1 MQLYNTLGRH
11 KEKFETVNPG
21 KVGLYACGVTV
32 YDDCHLGHA
41 RSSVFFEVLVR
52 YLRRRGFQVTWV
64 RNYTDIDD
72 KILKRAKEEGAAW
85 DEVAARYIA
94 SFQEDM
100 AALGIPPAQ
109 IEPRAT
115 DHIREMLEIIG
126 RLVEK
131 GFAYQGAPNGDVY
144 FRVRRFP
151 GYGKLSG
158 QSLED
163 LEAGARIE
171 VDAAKEDPLDF
182 VLWKA
187 SKAGEPAWPS
197 PWGPGRPGWHIECS
211 AMSMKY
217 LGETLDIHGG
227 GRDLVFPHHE
237 NELAQ
242 SEAANGRPFARYW
255 VHHGLLT
262 IDQEKMSKSLGNFFT
277 IKEVLGKFPAEV
289 VRFFLISSH
298 YRSPLDFS
306 DAALA
311 EAETALLRLY
321 APLARIQEIL
331 REHPAPGNSPPR
343 DFTAAGLSSEEME
356 RLWTLPQR
364 FDEALDDDVN
374 TAQALGYLFD
384 AVRLT
389 NRLLENP
396 TEEPA
401 FLAFLAHL
409 QKELTSLGHVLNL
422 LQGDPSET
430 FNALRQKLPVTSKGN
445 AQLSPPTAAGIGVVG
460 ITPEE
465 IEALIARRTE
475 ARQNK
480 DWGQADKIRDELFE
494 KGILLEDTPQGTVW
508 KVK

>member
-1 MQLYNTLGRH
+1 MHLYNTLTRR
-11 KEKFETVNPG
+11 KEPFEPLRPG
-21 KVGLYACGVTV
+21 KIGLYACGVTV

-41 RSSVFFEVLVR
+41 RSMVFFEVLVR
-52 YLRRRGFQVTWV
+52 YLRRRGFEVAWV

-72 KILKRAKEEGAAW
+72 KILNRAQQEGAAW
-85 DEVAARYIA
+85 DEIAARYID

-100 AALGIPPAQ
+100 AALGIPPAHL
-109 IEPRAT
+109 EPKAT
-115 DHIREMLEIIG
+115 EHIPEMLELIR
-126 RLVEK
+126 RLEDK
-131 GFAYQGAPNGDVY
+131 GFAYQGRPGGDVY
-144 FRVRRFP
+144 FRVRKFP

-158 QSLED
+158 QSIED

-171 VDAAKEDPLDF
+171 VAEAKEDPLDF

-227 GRDLVFPHHE
+227 GLDLAFPHHE

-242 SEAANGRPFARYW
+242 SEAATGRPFARYW

-262 IDQEKMSKSLGNFFT
+262 INHEKMSKSLGNFFT
-277 IKEVLGKFPAEV
+277 IKEVLAKFPAEV
-289 VRFFLISSH
+289 VRFFLINNH
-298 YRSPLDFS
+298 YRTPLDFS

-321 APLARIQEIL
+321 APLARIEDIL
-331 REHPAPGNSPPR
+331 RAHPATGGPPPR
-343 DFTAAGLSSEEME
+343 DFVPGALAPDEME
-356 RLWTLPQR
+356 RLFTLPAR

-374 TAQALGYLFD
+374 TALALGYLFD

-396 TEEPA
+396 A
-401 FLAFLAHL
+401 ADQNYLALLAYLHRQFL
-409 QKELTSLGHVLNL
+409 ELGHVLNL
-422 LQGDPSET
+422 LQADPAEMLT
-430 FNALRQKLPVTSKGN
+430 TLRQKPADLAIS
-445 AQLSPPTAAGIGVVG
+445 
-460 ITPEE
+460 PEE
-465 IEALIARRTE
+465 IEALIAQRAE
-475 ARQNK
+475 ARKNK
-480 DWGQADKIRDELFE
+480 DWARADALRQQLTDM
-494 KGILLEDTPQGTVW
+494 GILLEDTPKGTVW
-508 KVK
+508 RVKMD